1 MAGVIPRRSDNDG
14 PRLQLV
20 ISPPDKFISA
30 VTYLPDGR
38 RVVTGSDKTVRVWNL
53 ETGEQEGTSMEHE
66 GVVICL
72 ATTRDGTE
80 IITGNTNGIKVW
92 DIESHKLVKEWTHR
106 ESCSHIAIS
115 PDNQLVAI
123 GNSTVAI
130 YTMDSEGRQV
140 NHSIEVGKSVGSMS
154 FSPDG
159 KKLACGTYN
168 DTRVYDVDSGTLVLG
183 PLKFYKDYG
192 CFVLWS
198 RDGSRLFSA
207 SSKTIRCWNSDTAEQ
222 IGQPW
227 TGHTRHILS
236 LSLSPDGSILASAS
250 LDKTVRFWD
259 TTSGHP
265 IAQHLQ
271 HDGGVG
277 AVHFSP
283 SGEFV
288 ASTVWDEKTYLWRAP
303 WLTSAENT
311 MTSLANPDSD
321 APSNTVQCPQVY
333 FFPPPPHSIHIPTVE
348 QMSDLDLGLFTTAH
362 PITSSV
368 VLNSHPSLPTNPDEI
383 DSEEPPSMSDLQS
396 ILPDPSFG
404 FDERQRIFELRI
416 RKLLDLAASNGLRVP
431 VHLVPSTLPVS
442 VRNMLSTGPESIPDV
457 NQSSVSVC
465 PLIITE
471 SLAIGQSARII

>member
-1 MAGVIPRRSDNDG
+1 
-14 PRLQLV
+14 
-20 ISPPDKFISA
+20 
-30 VTYLPDGR
+30 
-38 RVVTGSDKTVRVWNL
+38 
-53 ETGEQEGTSMEHE
+53 
-66 GVVICL
+66 
-72 ATTRDGTE
+72 
-80 IITGNTNGIKVW
+80 
-92 DIESHKLVKEWTHR
+92 
-106 ESCSHIAIS
+106 
-115 PDNQLVAI
+115 
-123 GNSTVAI
+123 
-130 YTMDSEGRQV
+130 
-140 NHSIEVGKSVGSMS
+140 VGSMS

-311 MTSLANPDSD
+311 MVMTLLE
-321 APSNTVQCPQVY
+321 Y
-333 FFPPPPHSIHIPTVE
+333 FTIHTHYP
-348 QMSDLDLGLFTTAH
+348 LH
-362 PITSSV
+362 PRQALLT
-368 VLNSHPSLPTNPDEI
+368 LTRTHRATPYNARKCTFSHLHHT
-383 DSEEPPSMSDLQS
+383 
-396 ILPDPSFG
+396 
-404 FDERQRIFELRI
+404 
-416 RKLLDLAASNGLRVP
+416 
-431 VHLVPSTLPVS
+431 
-442 VRNMLSTGPESIPDV
+442 LSTFLLLNKCRISI
-457 NQSSVSVC
+457 SV
-465 PLIITE
+465 
-471 SLAIGQSARII
+471 